1 MIKFD
6 KVELEKI
13 IENSTFIFNKN
24 KKYITGGIG
33 LDSYIIS
40 IKKDGIPYISYYAKS
55 KSECVEIVCREDF
68 FSDGTRISYYENTDI
83 LNITYISPIPRNFD
97 TITIHNFSTLVNEE
111 VYFSRNTIENLL
123 INQHHVQ
130 VIIDINSKAR
140 ELIILYNFKRDHP
153 FIYFIKKLF
162 GKL

>member
-6 KVELEKI
+6 NVELEKI
-13 IENSTFIFNKN
+13 IDNSTFIFNKN

-33 LDSYIIS
+33 LNSYIIS
-40 IKKDGIPYISYYAKS
+40 LKKDGMPYISYHTKS
-55 KSECVEIVCREDF
+55 KCVEIVYREDF
-68 FSDGTRISYYENTDI
+68 FSDGARISYYENTDM
-83 LNITYISPIPRNFD
+83 LNITYISPIPRSFD

-111 VYFSRNTIENLL
+111 VYFSRNTLENLL
-123 INQHHVQ
+123 INQNHVQ
-130 VIIDINSKAR
+130 VILDINSKAR
-140 ELIILYNFKRDHP
+140 ELIILYNFKMDHP